1 MQSQVES
8 PLDVEQVLQR
18 PLLARRFPAG
28 LRPAS
33 RARSS
38 ATRHCRGSRGWA
50 ARHPVSG
57 STKPCISGS
66 CRTSSSSPPTTA
78 LKLLE
83 RLARGRLPRRQRVAG
98 HGSLELPSASSLPRS
113 PPERLVLDI
122 AENATVDNYH
132 LFTEVIDHLRS
143 LGVRI
148 ALDDAGAA
156 DVGLQHLL
164 GVRPDIVKIDTT
176 VIHGIAEDELRQ
188 AVACAYASLAK
199 RAGAISLAE
208 GIETEAELAML
219 LSLEV
224 ETGQGYLLGRPA
236 FLEDLT
242 ARGRSALPRAARGDQ
257 NLKVTPVSSSDTSQS
272 RRAVSSSLPRRRLHF
287 GRKPRSSPKPSGP

>member
-1 MQSQVES
+1 MMQQQVES
-8 PLDVEQVLQR
+8 PLDVEKVLTDRSLRVAFQPVCDLKSR
-18 PLLARRFPAG
+18 EIIGYEALARFPTPATPRQWFDHALRLGLLQDLELLAAATAFEQLPLLSVETFLAVNVSPATA
-28 LRPAS
+28 AS
-33 RARSS
+33 TAF
-38 ATRHCRGSRGWA
+38 GEIA
-50 ARHPVSG
+50 AS
-57 STKPCISGS
+57 I
-66 CRTSSSSPPTTA
+66 
-78 LKLLE
+78 
-83 RLARGRLPRRQRVAG
+83 
-98 HGSLELPSASSLPRS
+98 

-122 AENATVDNYH
+122 AETNTVDNYH

-208 GIETEAELAML
+208 GIETEAELVTL

-224 ETGQGYLLGRPA
+224 ETGQGYLLGRPE
-236 FLEDLT
+236 FLAT
-242 ARGRSALPRAARGDQ
+242 
-257 NLKVTPVSSSDTSQS
+257 
-272 RRAVSSSLPRRRLHF
+272 
-287 GRKPRSSPKPSGP
+287 